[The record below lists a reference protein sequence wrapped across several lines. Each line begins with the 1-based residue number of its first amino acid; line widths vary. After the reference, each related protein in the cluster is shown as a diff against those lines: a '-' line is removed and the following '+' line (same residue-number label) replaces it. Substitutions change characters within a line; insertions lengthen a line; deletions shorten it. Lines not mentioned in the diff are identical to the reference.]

1 VALRGK
7 LMPWALHKKPLK
19 KQLYL
24 SFTGRKH
31 LNNAAALHCTIA
43 EEEQAVKDLSLDAP
57 TFVVAN
63 AVDLSGFEEMP
74 ERGFYRRKFGIPDD
88 EYVLLTLGRLFH
100 VKRPDI
106 AVNTLSAVR
115 ANGVKAHLILAGP
128 DSESMI
134 PALKTQARELVITDY
149 VHFTGLL
156 EGDDVLR
163 VLADADLLLMPSEVT
178 ENFGRSAAE
187 AMAAG
192 LPIIVSKGISIG
204 AWAVQAGA
212 GMQVDCTNEAFA
224 QAAMTLLSQPD
235 TLPEMGRRGA
245 DVAQRE
251 FASDMVA
258 QKMLAHYRAIVQTG
272 APLGENAY
280 RVS

>member
-1 VALRGK
+1 VVALRGK
-7 LMPWALHKKPLK
+7 LMPWALREKLLK
-19 KQLYL
+19 KQVYFSL
-24 SFTGRKH
+24 FGKKH

-43 EEEQAVKDLSLDAP
+43 EEAQAVRKLALKTP

-63 AVDLSGFEEMP
+63 AVDLSAFEHMP
-74 ERGFYRRKFGIPDD
+74 DRGTFREKFGIPND
-88 EYVLLTLGRLFH
+88 EFVLLTLGRLFH

-106 AVNTLSAVR
+106 AINTLAAVR
-115 ANGVKAHLILAGP
+115 SRNLEAHLILAGP
-128 DSESMI
+128 DSEGMV
-134 PALKTQARELVITDY
+134 PALEAQARELGVIDY

-163 VLADADLLLMPSEVT
+163 VLADADLLLMPSDVT

-204 AWAVQAGA
+204 AWAAQAGA
-212 GMQVDCTNEAFA
+212 GMQVDCTYEAFA
-224 QAAMTLLSQPD
+224 QATLTLLSKPD
-235 TLPEMGRRGA
+235 ALPEMGRRGT

-251 FASDMVA
+251 FASDAVA
-258 QKMLAHYRAIVQTG
+258 HKMLAHYRAIVQTG
-272 APLGENAY
+272 APLADD
-280 RVS
+280 VH